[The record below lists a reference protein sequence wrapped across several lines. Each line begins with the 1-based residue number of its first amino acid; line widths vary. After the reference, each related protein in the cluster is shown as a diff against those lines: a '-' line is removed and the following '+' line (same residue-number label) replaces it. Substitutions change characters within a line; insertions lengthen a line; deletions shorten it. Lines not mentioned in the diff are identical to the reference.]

1 MKKIIAAIFTILI
14 LISLSS
20 CDANQKG
27 KEAIYVNKAQEL
39 LDSGDAKGAKEI
51 LNKGIEVFPESTE
64 IKSLL
69 DSIEESES
77 VAASEKASK
86 EAEEKRFKPS
96 NKGCYKGSYI
106 PNFCDFAKVP
116 ERVQGSEDVGF
127 VYEVNDVKVFDSYIK
142 ELEKRGFV
150 LTYHHEEYA
159 EYFTY
164 TMYADEARTEAIE
177 EVYLTEATNIDNGK
191 LCIIIEGNLDKY
203 YSEMYASE
211 YSDSAITPGL
221 YFVATQSDDLLVHH
235 VPKSGTEIFG
245 KIPKGTVV
253 NVIETRGNWS
263 YVDYGNGNE
272 GWVSSDYLKPYTA
285 SSSSGGSS
293 ASVGDLVGGIVDAGL
308 GVASGVLNSL
318 F

>member
-20 CDANQKG
+20 CDANQKR

-39 LDSGDAKGAKEI
+39 LDSGDVKGAKEI

-64 IKSLL
+64 IKTML

-77 VAASEKASK
+77 FATSEKASK
-86 EAEEKRFKPS
+86 EAEEKKFKPS
-96 NKGCYKGSYI
+96 SKGCYKGTYI

-116 ERVQGSEDVGF
+116 ERVQGSEVVGF
-127 VYEVNDVKVFDSYIK
+127 VYEVKDTKVFDSYLK
-142 ELEKRGFV
+142 ELENRGFI
-150 LTYHHEEYA
+150 LTDHREEYA

-164 TMYADEARTEAIE
+164 TMYADEAHTETLE
-177 EVYLTEATNIDNGK
+177 KVYLTEATNIDNGK
-191 LCIIIEGNLDKY
+191 LRIVIEGNIDEY
-203 YSEMYASE
+203 YDEIYA
-211 YSDSAITPGL
+211 YTDSPITPGL
-221 YFVATQSDDLLVHH
+221 YYIATQSDDLLVHH
-235 VPKSGTEIFG
+235 IPKSGTEIFG

-253 NVIETRGNWS
+253 NVIESRGNWS

-272 GWVSSDYLKPYTA
+272 GWVCSDYLKPYT
-285 SSSSGGSS
+285 STGSSGE
-293 ASVGDLVGGIVDAGL
+293 SVGDLVGGIVDAGL